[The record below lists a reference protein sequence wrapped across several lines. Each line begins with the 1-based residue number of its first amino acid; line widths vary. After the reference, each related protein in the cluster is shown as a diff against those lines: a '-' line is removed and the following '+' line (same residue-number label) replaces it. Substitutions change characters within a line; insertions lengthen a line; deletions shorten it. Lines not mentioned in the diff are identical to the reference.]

1 MSFPPL
7 DFDQYHRETLP
18 RALEAGRGVL
28 AARAAHGLGS
38 LAFRLREGG
47 AYSYQPTGDRIE
59 IAPGDASADTV
70 IELDREAWQGLAHE
84 LEAPAGL
91 LYAGRLRCVRGHA
104 MQLMAWEAGLRALY
118 NGRPL
123 YDPDRLDL
131 RDRSGNPLDI
141 ERVFR
146 LADDREDLRHFLDA
160 AGYLFVRGVFGADE
174 VAAFLREAESLRS
187 EARKGDKLSW
197 WGKNAAGEEILCRVT
212 RASAKPQLATLASD
226 PRLRALA
233 DLASQPLVH
242 KKGEGEGV
250 TVIYKHP
257 AMVEGLGDLPWH
269 RDCGM
274 GGHAVMCPLLIAS
287 IYLTAATP
295 ETGTLAMLPGSHT
308 ASFGTRPANH
318 PSMPRTATLHAQPGD
333 VSIHY
338 GDTMHAA
345 APPTEAGRDIYRIS
359 AIVGFARPDA
369 AHHRGEKSYND
380 VLHGRDDGQVEHLER
395 VAERA

>member
-1 MSFPPL
+1 MSFPTL
-7 DFDQYHRETLP
+7 DFGTYHREELP
-18 RALEAGRGVL
+18 RALASGRAAL
-28 AARAAHGLGS
+28 AARATRGLGA
-38 LAFRLREGG
+38 LAFRLPEGG
-47 AYSYQPTGDRIE
+47 AWCYRPAGDRIE
-59 IAPGDASADTV
+59 IAAGDAGAATV
-70 IELDREAWQGLAHE
+70 IELDRESWQGLVHE

-91 LYAGRLRCVRGHA
+91 LYAGRIRCLRGHA
-104 MQLMAWEAGLRALY
+104 MSFMAWEAGLRALY
-118 NGRPL
+118 NGRPP
-123 YDPDRLDL
+123 YDAASLDL
-131 RDRSGNPLDI
+131 RDRSGAPLDVA
-141 ERVFR
+141 RGFT
-146 LADDREDLRHFLDA
+146 LADDRDDLRHFLDV
-160 AGYLFVRGVFGADE
+160 AGFAFVRGVFDAEE
-174 VAAFLREAESLRS
+174 VEAFRREAESLRG

-197 WGKNAAGEEILCRVT
+197 WGKNAAGQEILCRVT
-212 RASAKPQLATLASD
+212 RASAKPKLATLITD

-233 DLASQPLVH
+233 DLAREPLVH

-257 AMVEGLGDLPWH
+257 QMAEGLGDLPWH

-274 GGHAVMCPLLIAS
+274 GGHAAMCPVLIAS
-287 IYLTAATP
+287 VYLTPATP

-318 PSMPRTATLHAQPGD
+318 PSVPPHVVLHAAPGD

-345 APPTEAGRDIYRIS
+345 PPPTATDRDAYRIS

-380 VLHGRDDGQVEHLER
+380 VLHGREDGQVEHLER
-395 VAERA
+395 VADRA